1 MVFNATFNN
10 ISVIS
15 WQSVFLVEET
25 GVPEETFIYCRD
37 DFSNYIVF
45 NWFRLFSLEYFPMK
59 VGPFEKEVEDG
70 FSYFSLIFS
79 YIIFQIESSLILF
92 CFCLEKFVSD
102 LQQMGGFL
110 WVLRFPPP
118 IKLTTTI

>member
-1 MVFNATFNN
+1 
-10 ISVIS
+10 
-15 WQSVFLVEET
+15 LVEET

-92 CFCLEKFVSD
+92 CFCQWLATDGWFSLGSPVSPTNKTD
-102 LQQMGGFL
+102 HHYITEILLKVALNTIRQ
-110 WVLRFPPP
+110 
-118 IKLTTTI
+118 TTLSSLV